1 MSGECPERPERRIP
15 AANTN
20 KAERGRGT
28 RRAAIMAGRPQRKE
42 TDSDLNA
49 EILALK
55 AQILDLKQKLAIA
68 DPNNAVSEQAPEVTA
83 YSDQI
88 PKQILALGELG
99 LTENEM
105 IAAMN
110 VPREN
115 WNEYKGSF
123 PEMAA
128 ALMRARDMALAV
140 IDRMSRESLANRDW
154 RFPFQN
160 VEKTKKVL
168 MEQGQGSGDAASSL
182 VRIVKGSAI
191 INRPA
196 HCPQC
201 GADTTGP
208 APSSDRK

>member
-1 MSGECPERPERRIP
+1 
-15 AANTN
+15 
-20 KAERGRGT
+20 
-28 RRAAIMAGRPQRKE
+28 MAGRPQRKE

-68 DPNNAVSEQAPEVTA
+68 DPNSASTLQPPEITA

-110 VPREN
+110 VSREN
-115 WNEYKGSF
+115 WNEFKGSF

-168 MEQGQGSGDAASSL
+168 MEQGGTDGDGASI
-182 VRIVKGSAI
+182 VRVIKGAHPSSTTS
-191 INRPA
+191 NRPA
-196 HCPQC
+196 LCPRC
-201 GADTTGP
+201 AADTAGS
-208 APSSDRK
+208 ADQADQVRGSE